1 MKIMSENQ
9 QEELLGRL
17 TIIWKRNPDLR
28 FGQLI
33 ENIRGNV
40 TIPLFYITDHIFIEL
55 MKGSQL

>member
-1 MKIMSENQ
+1 MSENQ